1 MLWRVKLPKRQ
12 RGMIL
17 CIFASSVVLAI
28 AAIFH
33 IVGQILGNSDI
44 ATAGLHIEVALSI
57 IVCNLLVAVT
67 YSYRFLLHDR
77 AESTENTEDISRRFN
92 DDFTMPLRSPVPAT
106 TLRLTTLPPTT
117 LDLTTVDLDL
127 SQQR

>member
-1 MLWRVKLPKRQ
+1 MSIESTHDSLFSADCIVVLILVVLLLCMLWRVKLPKRQ

-44 ATAGLHIEVALSI
+44 ATAGLHIEVSL
-57 IVCNLLVAVT
+57 
-67 YSYRFLLHDR
+67 
-77 AESTENTEDISRRFN
+77 
-92 DDFTMPLRSPVPAT
+92 
-106 TLRLTTLPPTT
+106 
-117 LDLTTVDLDL
+117 
-127 SQQR
+127 